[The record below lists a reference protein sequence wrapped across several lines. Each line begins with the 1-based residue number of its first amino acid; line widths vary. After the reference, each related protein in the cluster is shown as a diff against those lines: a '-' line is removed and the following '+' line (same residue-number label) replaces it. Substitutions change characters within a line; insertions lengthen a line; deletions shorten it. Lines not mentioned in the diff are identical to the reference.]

1 MHPRSGEDERNAG
14 GERVRVDTLDVLRTV
29 WEEYDEG
36 DDDYEWQ
43 AGSEGVVVEL
53 DLADGTALVSFDE

>member
-1 MHPRSGEDERNAG
+1 M
-14 GERVRVDTLDVLRTV
+14 RVDELGVLRAV
-29 WEEYDEG
+29 WAEYDEW

-43 AGSEGVVVEL
+43 ADSEGVVVEL